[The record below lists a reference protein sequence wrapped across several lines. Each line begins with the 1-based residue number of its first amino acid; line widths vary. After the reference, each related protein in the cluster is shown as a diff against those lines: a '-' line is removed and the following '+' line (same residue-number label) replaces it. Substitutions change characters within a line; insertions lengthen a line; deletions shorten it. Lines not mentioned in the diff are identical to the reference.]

1 MTPGHMVTSPHDVV
15 RYWQMTSEYSAYPTP
30 FSDHKSVGILWSTKV
45 IMMLVTMPSL

>member
-1 MTPGHMVTSPHDVV
+1 MSVV

-45 IMMLVTMPSL
+45 IMMLITMLLF

>member
-1 MTPGHMVTSPHDVV
+1 MMCVV

-45 IMMLVTMPSL
+45 EIMLVMRVLM

>member
-1 MTPGHMVTSPHDVV
+1 MSVV

-45 IMMLVTMPSL
+45 